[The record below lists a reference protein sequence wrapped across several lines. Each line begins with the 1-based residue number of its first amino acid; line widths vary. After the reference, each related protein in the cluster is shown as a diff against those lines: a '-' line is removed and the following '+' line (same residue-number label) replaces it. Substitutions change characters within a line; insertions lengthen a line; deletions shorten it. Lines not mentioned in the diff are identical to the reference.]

1 MESFD
6 LKDINDL
13 ENLRRLFIIK
23 KNELRMMLK
32 RGVDLSTYT
41 ITEYPNSNEISY
53 PDISQMLDPNIS
65 FSIFKNMVEEY
76 NIFNKRASFSC
87 RYTHKSKII
96 QVVYLL
102 SKDKD
107 VFDKQVRPYLHSG
120 IKHFIL
126 ISENEL
132 GSTIKTSIKD
142 TMDSIL
148 WEEFLDKMLLCDV
161 SQHCF
166 APIKYTYIAP
176 EDATKYAEIEEIEE
190 NNLPRAFTSDIQSK
204 IRGASHLGISEL
216 VVCGVI
222 NDQNGF
228 YRQIRKQNT
237 QVKSKNK

>member
-87 RYTHKSKII
+87 
-96 QVVYLL
+96 L
-102 SKDKD
+102 
-107 VFDKQVRPYLHSG
+107 
-120 IKHFIL
+120 FI
-126 ISENEL
+126 
-132 GSTIKTSIKD
+132 
-142 TMDSIL
+142 
-148 WEEFLDKMLLCDV
+148 F
-161 SQHCF
+161 
-166 APIKYTYIAP
+166 
-176 EDATKYAEIEEIEE
+176 
-190 NNLPRAFTSDIQSK
+190 
-204 IRGASHLGISEL
+204 
-216 VVCGVI
+216 
-222 NDQNGF
+222 
-228 YRQIRKQNT
+228 
-237 QVKSKNK
+237 